1 MVLDHSCDIATLWR
15 PHITHFSHLIWELC
29 RFGPLKSQSSL
40 WFHWSQ
46 SFWLLGAVI
55 SHLFISCALTYTF
68 LKASTGFSLVSVFI
82 YRHQIQ
88 LQIWWLRIY
97 LLESI
102 HTSNPTLPSVT
113 PTWSD
118 ILLFSFENWLLP
130 EENHCLASPDSKQRR
145 ASLAPCVLLWI
156 FFFLLWA
163 EIISHQSA
171 HSDDRENVWKWL
183 QWEEGIWSPL
193 LVHEALRSHKNII
206 SLGFKGC
213 VSYDEQQNL
222 LSHALLILGC
232 KQKHGNHIKCT
243 SVFVF

>member
-15 PHITHFSHLIWELC
+15 PHITHFSHLIRELC

-88 LQIWWLRIY
+88 LQIWWLRNY

-113 PTWSD
+113 PTWSS
-118 ILLFSFENWLLP
+118 LFVWELASTRRKSLFSFPRQQTAARLT
-130 EENHCLASPDSKQRR
+130 S
-145 ASLAPCVLLWI
+145 SLCFVVNFL
-156 FFFLLWA
+156 FLLWA

-171 HSDDRENVWKWL
+171 HSDDRGNVWKWL
-183 QWEEGIWSPL
+183 QWEEGIWSLL
-193 LVHEALRSHKNII
+193 LVHEALRSRKNII